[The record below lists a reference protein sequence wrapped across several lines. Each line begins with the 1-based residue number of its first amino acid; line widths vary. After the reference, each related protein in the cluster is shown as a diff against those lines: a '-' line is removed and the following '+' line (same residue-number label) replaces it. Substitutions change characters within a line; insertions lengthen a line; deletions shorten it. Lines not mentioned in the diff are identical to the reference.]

1 MVKCPWCN
9 ENYTLNGY
17 TRCPACIES
26 QADSAYT
33 MYIRR
38 VRRAAKL
45 EDVTFEQAA
54 MAIQAGSLEAIA
66 TILYDGVR
74 TYD

>member
-1 MVKCPWCN
+1 MTCELCKDKPTRCALCV
-9 ENYTLNGY
+9 ENLTDDLYTL
-17 TRCPACIES
+17 
-26 QADSAYT
+26 
-33 MYIRR
+33 YIRR

-54 MAIQAGSLEAIA
+54 MAIQAGSLDAIA
-66 TILYDGVR
+66 TILDNGVR